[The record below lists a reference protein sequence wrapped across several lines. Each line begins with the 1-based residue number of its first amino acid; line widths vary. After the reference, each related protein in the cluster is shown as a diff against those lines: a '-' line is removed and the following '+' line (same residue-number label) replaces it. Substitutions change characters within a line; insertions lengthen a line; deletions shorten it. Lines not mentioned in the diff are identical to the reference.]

1 MLNVQQKPTVSFLNN
16 DTIDTN
22 GTSLMGYITTTYDE
36 LVEKF
41 GEPTYRDDLDKST
54 VEWTLKF
61 VIKENNFGGKIH
73 HRPSWRRPCSCPWA
87 AGDMIV
93 LATIYDW
100 KVYHTP
106 KNKYDWHIGGHGF
119 NSVDMVTSMMKGE
132 Q

>member
-16 DTIDTN
+16 DTINTN

-61 VIKENNFGGKIH
+61 VIKENNWW
-73 HRPSWRRPCSCPWA
+73 SW
-87 AGDMIV
+87 I
-93 LATIYDW
+93 
-100 KVYHTP
+100 
-106 KNKYDWHIGGHGF
+106 
-119 NSVDMVTSMMKGE
+119 
-132 Q
+132 